1 MLRGTITT
9 SPLPARVLR
18 PTKTEHR
25 RGASYSVRKR
35 SFTVLVLGGTLART
49 KTVQNPCPFSMFQD
63 NRLWYSLAIGR
74 APGPASQRG
83 AGDMAKIGYARVST
97 KCQNDDSQVDELTAY
112 GVDKLFVDHGVSG
125 KHASRPELDAAL
137 AYLREGD
144 VLVITRLS
152 RAMRSLKDLLALA
165 EDLRVRGIGLV
176 VLKQQ
181 IDTTTPQGRLVFH
194 LLGALDEFQRELIV
208 EGTHEGLAAA
218 RARGRTGGRRP
229 SLSVSQVKH
238 ARKLYAE
245 GGHTVADIASL
256 FGVSRQTIYRALE
269 PEAVASA

>member
-1 MLRGTITT
+1 
-9 SPLPARVLR
+9 
-18 PTKTEHR
+18 
-25 RGASYSVRKR
+25 
-35 SFTVLVLGGTLART
+35 
-49 KTVQNPCPFSMFQD
+49 MFQD